1 MNSIVYIFM
10 FIAMGAVVLSLL
22 LGLGVMIKGGK
33 TNEKYGNKLMQARVM
48 LQGLA
53 IALFALAFMMSDKQ

>member
-1 MNSIVYIFM
+1 M